1 MVSSTKQPTQAAG
14 RKRPPART
22 PEDRE
27 KQLIA
32 SAVDLVERQIAEGTV
47 SSQVLAHY
55 VRMAST
61 KNRLEE
67 QKLRLETERLRVQND
82 DILRAREREED
93 YSKVLEALNR
103 YQGKDAEYND

>member
-1 MVSSTKQPTQAAG
+1 MVSSAKQPTQAAG

-47 SSQVLAHY
+47 SSQVLTHY

-61 KNRLEE
+61 RNRLEE

-82 DILRAREREED
+82 DVLRAREREED
-93 YSKVLEALNR
+93 YAEVLKALQTYR
-103 YQGKDAEYND
+103 GEDAGYND